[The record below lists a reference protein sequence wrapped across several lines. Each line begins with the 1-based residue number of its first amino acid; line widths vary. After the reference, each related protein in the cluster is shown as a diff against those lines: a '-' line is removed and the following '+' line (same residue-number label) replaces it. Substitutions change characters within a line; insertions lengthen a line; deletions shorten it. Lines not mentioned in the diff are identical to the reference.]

1 MLKAT
6 GYAAVQVHARLAP
19 FSFERRD
26 PGPEDVVLEVLHCG
40 VCHSDIHYVNNDWGF
55 TRFPVVPGHE
65 IVGRVT
71 RLGPRVSKFKVGDMA
86 AIGCLVDS
94 CRACAPCKAGDEHFC
109 VQYPTPTYSGVERE
123 TNKPTYGGYSD
134 NYVVDQRFALNVS
147 PKLDPAATAP
157 LLCAGITTYSPLR
170 HWGAGP
176 GKKVGVVGLG
186 GLGHMALKFAHAM
199 GAHVVAFTTSP
210 GKFEDARRLG
220 ADEVVLSSDSAQM
233 QRHNA
238 SFDLILD
245 TVSASHD
252 INAYIALL
260 GQDSTLLQMGMPAQP
275 LAVHAMGL
283 SWGRRRL
290 SSSMIGG
297 LRETQEMLDFCAEKA
312 IVSDIETIAIQQVNE
327 AYERILRN
335 DVKYRFVID
344 LESLRT

>member
-210 GKFEDARRLG
+210 GKFEDACRLG

-283 SWGRRRL
+283 AQGRRRL

-312 IVSDIETIAIQQVNE
+312 IVSDIEPIAIQQVNE

-344 LESLRT
+344 LASLQT

>member
-6 GYAAVQVHARLAP
+6 GYAAVQAHARLAP

-55 TRFPVVPGHE
+55 TSFPVVPGHE

-71 RLGPRVSKFKVGDMA
+71 RLGARVSKFKVGDMA

-134 NYVVDQRFALNVS
+134 NYVVDQRFALKVS

-210 GKFEDARRLG
+210 AKVEDAQRLG
-220 ADEVVLSSDSAQM
+220 ADEVVLSTDSAQM

-297 LRETQEMLDFCAEKA
+297 LRETQEMLDFCVEKA
-312 IVSDIETIAIQQVNE
+312 IVSDIEPIAIQQVNE

>member
-220 ADEVVLSSDSAQM
+220 ADEVVLSGDSAQM

-312 IVSDIETIAIQQVNE
+312 IVSDIEPIAIQQVNE

>member
-6 GYAAVQVHARLAP
+6 GYAAVQAHARLAP

-109 VQYPTPTYSGVERE
+109 VQFPTPTYSGIERE
-123 TNKPTYGGYSD
+123 TNAPTYGGYSN
-134 NYVVDQRFALNVS
+134 NYVVDQRFALKVS

-170 HWGAGP
+170 HWEAGP

-210 GKFEDARRLG
+210 AKVEDAQRLG
-220 ADEVVLSSDSAQM
+220 ADEVVLSTDSAQM

-312 IVSDIETIAIQQVNE
+312 IVSDIEPIAIQQVNE

-344 LESLRT
+344 LASLRA

>member
-6 GYAAVQVHARLAP
+6 GYAAVQAHARLAP

-40 VCHSDIHYVNNDWGF
+40 VCHSDIHYVNDDWGF

-94 CRACAPCKAGDEHFC
+94 CRVCSPCKTGDEHFC

-134 NYVVDQRFALNVS
+134 NYVVDQRFALKVS

-220 ADEVVLSSDSAQM
+220 AAEVVLSSDSAQM
-233 QRHNA
+233 RRHTA

-312 IVSDIETIAIQQVNE
+312 IVSDIEPIAIQQVNE